1 MRHIPVSTRHWMDVD
16 STFFECCGRQMD
28 VKTTL
33 CAYWVKR
40 SIMVLWYY
48 GIILSLIGSPIPS
61 FWICALFDIIFTDI
75 IYKIQRLM
83 MIVF

>member
-33 CAYWVKR
+33 CAYKNPVNTGRYLDFDSTFFECCGRQLDVKND
-40 SIMVLWYY
+40 VV
-48 GIILSLIGSPIPS
+48 
-61 FWICALFDIIFTDI
+61 C
-75 IYKIQRLM
+75 
-83 MIVF
+83 